1 MKRRDFLKV
10 LSATGMAASVPA
22 FMSGKAH
29 ASNLSPVGRYF
40 VLLHLGGGW
49 DPTSFCDPKG
59 NIPRGQ
65 IDPNTRNADSP
76 VNRFCNNAIRY
87 VRDVSLSADV
97 DDQMKYAPYLGTFN
111 TADVDEPGNPA
122 PNTAITIEHIQRML
136 AGTRS
141 DSALTL
147 NQDMDFD
154 WASAKSNQAA
164 NIRANA
170 KGILEGAITEID
182 FGIFMDGDGDD
193 IDPIIGVNFGN
204 NTARNAELFV
214 YDAFCCLYADKIRV
228 LNGIDNRTNGHAT
241 GTRFSNTGSM
251 DTAFPDF
258 SALYAAVQGA
268 DRPLAFITNGGGN
281 NETAGLVPRSSASD
295 VSVFNTLA
303 EPEGEYLPGG
313 MKSLVDQAKDRR
325 RTLLDQ
331 KETLPRRHRLQ
342 SQLYLVRDEGVA
354 FSGVASELA
363 NPTDPAHIALE
374 ARVRSPRLGNNSR
387 RAQMRIGAASMQ
399 AGMASSMQIGF
410 RGFDT
415 HNDHDNRHF
424 FRIRNV
430 LVDLHYLWEALEVY
444 NIEQDTTILL
454 ASDFGRT
461 PWYNSGNGK
470 DHWAVGSYIALGK
483 DVAGGTVLNATDPL
497 VGPMNVNIN
506 GNQLTPVSPN
516 TAGSTRLTAAHLHK
530 QMRVMAGIDQHPFA
544 QQFPID
550 IEQVPVFG

>member
-1 MKRRDFLKV
+1 MKRRDFLKA

-29 ASNLSPVGRYF
+29 ASSLMPVGRYF

-59 NIPRGQ
+59 NILRG
-65 IDPNTRNADSP
+65 DVDSGARNAGSP
-76 VNRFCNNAIRY
+76 VNRFCSNAIRR
-87 VRDVSLSADV
+87 VRDVSISNNV
-97 DDQMKYAPYLGTFN
+97 DDEMKYAPYLGTYN
-111 TADVDEPGNPA
+111 LNDLDEPGAPA
-122 PNTAITIEHIQRML
+122 TNTAIRIDHIQRML
-136 AGTRS
+136 AGNRS
-141 DSALTL
+141 GEGDNVVLTL
-147 NQDMDFD
+147 AQAPDFN
-154 WASAKSNQAA
+154 WQTAKSSQTS
-164 NIRANA
+164 NIVANA
-170 KGILEGAITEID
+170 KGILEGTISSID
-182 FGIFMDGDGDD
+182 FDGFAAEVS
-193 IDPIIGVNFGN
+193 GVNFANGSRLN
-204 NTARNAELFV
+204 PDLFV

-228 LNGIDNRTNGHAT
+228 MNGIDNRTNGHDT

-295 VSVFNTLA
+295 VTVFNTLA
-303 EPEGEYLPGG
+303 EPEGAYLPGG
-313 MKSLVDQAKDRR
+313 MKSLVDQAKQQR

-342 SQLYLVRDEGVA
+342 SQLYMVRDEGVA

-363 NPTDPAHIALE
+363 NPSDPLHVALRDK
-374 ARVRSPRLGNNSR
+374 ARNNR
-387 RAQMRIGAASMQ
+387 QRQMRIGAASMQ

-410 RGFDT
+410 GGFDT
-415 HNDHDNRHF
+415 HNNHDAQHF
-424 FRIRNV
+424 NRIRDV

-444 NIEQDTTILL
+444 QIEQDTTIVL

-497 VGPMNVNIN
+497 VGPMNVTIS
-506 GNQLTPVSPN
+506 GNQMTPVPPD
-516 TAGSTRLTAAHLHK
+516 TAGSTRITAAHLHK
-530 QMRVMAGIDQHPFA
+530 QLRVLAGIDQHPFA

-550 IEQVPVFG
+550 IEQIPVFG